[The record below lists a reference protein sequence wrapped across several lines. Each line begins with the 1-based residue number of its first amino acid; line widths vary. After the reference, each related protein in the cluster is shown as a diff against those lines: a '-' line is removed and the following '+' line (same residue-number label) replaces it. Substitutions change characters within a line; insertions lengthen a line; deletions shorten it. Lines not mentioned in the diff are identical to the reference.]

1 MSEYLTSSNFGQVAG
16 SILSRRRE
24 DYKDRFKKA
33 IGFSLVN
40 NFLSQANNNLIQE
53 KEDAINDITDKYTDI
68 FSDKKEYYDNKL
80 VSEQRNLYQ
89 LYKNP
94 NTRDKAILTQA
105 INTFNNDSEL
115 IAQYGFNPYNQ
126 LVKMKKTS
134 DGARALS
141 DEIERLKSEAV
152 DYFESIS
159 DEAIT
164 SPTFVQYSEK
174 AKLAYKAAI
183 KEAKNDPTKKNL
195 VRAAW
200 LKIFG
205 RDRDGNPRFG
215 LIEQDKLKDA
225 RETAERIAG
234 IASSKD
240 VEQVTNLNKEANKK
254 EENIT
259 KSEENTRLNFGIVP
273 DGVAIVSR
281 QREIL
286 MEAINKDSRNKSFL
300 NKNPGIEFNF
310 KRENSNKIETGTVY
324 EYYKTLT
331 TAQDKLNFLNTIL
344 ADAALAKKD
353 YNDTDTTGRPLPD
366 INFVIDALQNYFE
379 DTLNTDNQNNTIN
392 TSGSAIGFDVN
403 KLITLNIGPDIKRE
417 VTIGVLESTLMEE
430 TNRDNAMELISI
442 INNSTNDEGLLNHFQ
457 NIFNKQFNE
466 SDDESLMESFFE
478 YEKRFKNNPLSIPQ
492 K

>member
-1 MSEYLTSSNFGQVAG
+1 
-16 SILSRRRE
+16 
-24 DYKDRFKKA
+24 
-33 IGFSLVN
+33 
-40 NFLSQANNNLIQE
+40 
-53 KEDAINDITDKYTDI
+53 
-68 FSDKKEYYDNKL
+68 
-80 VSEQRNLYQ
+80 
-89 LYKNP
+89 
-94 NTRDKAILTQA
+94 
-105 INTFNNDSEL
+105 
-115 IAQYGFNPYNQ
+115 
-126 LVKMKKTS
+126 
-134 DGARALS
+134 
-141 DEIERLKSEAV
+141 
-152 DYFESIS
+152 
-159 DEAIT
+159 
-164 SPTFVQYSEK
+164 
-174 AKLAYKAAI
+174 
-183 KEAKNDPTKKNL
+183 
-195 VRAAW
+195 
-200 LKIFG
+200 
-205 RDRDGNPRFG
+205 
-215 LIEQDKLKDA
+215 
-225 RETAERIAG
+225 
-234 IASSKD
+234 
-240 VEQVTNLNKEANKK
+240 
-254 EENIT
+254 
-259 KSEENTRLNFGIVP
+259 
-273 DGVAIVSR
+273 
-281 QREIL
+281 
-286 MEAINKDSRNKSFL
+286 EAINKDSRNKSFL

-478 YEKRFKNNPLSIPQ
+478 YEKRFKNNPLSI
-492 K
+492 